1 MGRERKLLY
10 FLKPRLHQVLSS
22 KPHQLG
28 VLGETRKKKT
38 GHKVGLPD
46 SQAGR
51 PLKIEKAG
59 LGAGWHP
66 RHCCGQKGQRE
77 ANPASM
83 CTGPLGPRRARVR
96 ER

>member
-22 KPHQLG
+22 KPHRLG

-38 GHKVGLPD
+38 GRKVGLL
-46 SQAGR
+46 
-51 PLKIEKAG
+51 LKIEKAG

>member
-38 GHKVGLPD
+38 GRKVGL
-46 SQAGR
+46 

-83 CTGPLGPRRARVR
+83 CTGPLGPRWARVR